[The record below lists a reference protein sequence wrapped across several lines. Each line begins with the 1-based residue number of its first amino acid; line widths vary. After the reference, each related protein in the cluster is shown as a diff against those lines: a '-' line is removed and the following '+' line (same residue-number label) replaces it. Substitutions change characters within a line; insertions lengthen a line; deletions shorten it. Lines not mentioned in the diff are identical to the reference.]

1 VELDGNDD
9 LLFSSDS
16 EVDHEQ
22 SKQGGGEW
30 EEGKLD
36 FTDLEEV
43 VVPDDIGDSENKRWD
58 HSVTQKRGLSNLD
71 LISLNKKASSS
82 SKIVDGE
89 KEQRDTAKRKDAILR
104 KHAHRRAT
112 IEQVYLS
119 LQIHMAHI
127 RVLVARYAFRNL
139 LCELPSLKAR
149 ILSQFPPSLINRC
162 AEANLDTIRTITAW
176 FHDAWNLKQTM
187 PLNSGLSCSLCNID
201 DVANDDEMEE
211 EEEEAITAHRSIQ
224 SKRQRQQQQ
233 VLVCLERQLMSAFER
248 LEGGAEHL
256 NMAFISLTRALG
268 FRVRLVAAL
277 QPVLPHPKTLI
288 PSSSSSSSPPPTP
301 FYFDLTKSC
310 PCQSVNEE
318 GGREKEEDRAVD
330 GGGTNEATK
339 RRSNTHKK
347 AGRKRKRDTNA
358 VAAAEAPPFSS
369 SSSPS
374 SSSQSAVRGKNHPHG
389 SGHHSLPD
397 GAAALWTEIWC
408 PAIEKWV
415 DVHVMTNV
423 IQAPR
428 LIHSQMAAETQ
439 SRGAKGRLH
448 TARRTAYILAFQD
461 SMAKTAA
468 RDVSKRYAMHW
479 SLVQKWRKKINPLW
493 WNDTVLMAHKLM
505 SMLYEEER
513 REGGLLQCDE
523 PDSSSSG
530 GGGGNSS
537 SMRSAKKQT
546 KKTIK
551 DNNKNK
557 KKRRRHDDAIIE
569 SNYQEED
576 GEKEEEDK
584 EKEEAWA
591 CSICTFV
598 NNRNTGS
605 MCAMCGSK
613 RRRVEMNEKSKK
625 RKREKRKQ
633 GGGEE
638 GDASACATSTT
649 SSLTDGLSSSLLSPS
664 APPVKKNNGE
674 EREHD
679 HDDDDAKEDDDLNQ
693 SVEQE
698 PIPLTLGECKKHPIY
713 AVEHFLTKFQVIRP
727 KGKEHIVGTI
737 ISKGKV
743 YHVYRRCNV
752 HTLQSREKWIRSLRQ
767 VKEGEDP
774 VKLVRGRRR
783 KGEEEGQQ
791 IALFGEWQTNRWKR
805 PKINQDGSIPR
816 SKYGHVEVWT
826 KGHLPLGCLH
836 VDLPR
841 CERIAKK
848 LGIQFAPAMTGF
860 EVKSGRSV
868 PVISGIVV
876 RGEDAEIVKMVA
888 LYSPAWAT
896 KFFLLIQNQ
905 QQASSYGS
913 VLYSRDHMLELRD

>member
-1 VELDGNDD
+1 
-9 LLFSSDS
+9 
-16 EVDHEQ
+16 
-22 SKQGGGEW
+22 
-30 EEGKLD
+30 
-36 FTDLEEV
+36 
-43 VVPDDIGDSENKRWD
+43 
-58 HSVTQKRGLSNLD
+58 
-71 LISLNKKASSS
+71 
-82 SKIVDGE
+82 
-89 KEQRDTAKRKDAILR
+89 
-104 KHAHRRAT
+104 
-112 IEQVYLS
+112 
-119 LQIHMAHI
+119 
-127 RVLVARYAFRNL
+127 
-139 LCELPSLKAR
+139 
-149 ILSQFPPSLINRC
+149 
-162 AEANLDTIRTITAW
+162 
-176 FHDAWNLKQTM
+176 
-187 PLNSGLSCSLCNID
+187 
-201 DVANDDEMEE
+201 
-211 EEEEAITAHRSIQ
+211 
-224 SKRQRQQQQ
+224 
-233 VLVCLERQLMSAFER
+233 
-248 LEGGAEHL
+248 
-256 NMAFISLTRALG
+256 
-268 FRVRLVAAL
+268 
-277 QPVLPHPKTLI
+277 
-288 PSSSSSSSPPPTP
+288 
-301 FYFDLTKSC
+301 
-310 PCQSVNEE
+310 
-318 GGREKEEDRAVD
+318 
-330 GGGTNEATK
+330 
-339 RRSNTHKK
+339 
-347 AGRKRKRDTNA
+347 
-358 VAAAEAPPFSS
+358 
-369 SSSPS
+369 
-374 SSSQSAVRGKNHPHG
+374 
-389 SGHHSLPD
+389 
-397 GAAALWTEIWC
+397 
-408 PAIEKWV
+408 
-415 DVHVMTNV
+415 
-423 IQAPR
+423 
-428 LIHSQMAAETQ
+428 MAAETQ

-479 SLVQKWRKKINPLW
+479 SLVQKWRKKINP
-493 WNDTVLMAHKLM
+493 LM

-584 EKEEAWA
+584 EKEE
-591 CSICTFV
+591 
-598 NNRNTGS
+598 
-605 MCAMCGSK
+605 
-613 RRRVEMNEKSKK
+613 
-625 RKREKRKQ
+625 
-633 GGGEE
+633 
-638 GDASACATSTT
+638 
-649 SSLTDGLSSSLLSPS
+649 

-767 VKEGEDP
+767 
-774 VKLVRGRRR
+774 R

-791 IALFGEWQTNRWKR
+791 IALFGEC
-805 PKINQDGSIPR
+805 IPR

-876 RGEDAEIVKMVA
+876 RGEDAEIVKM
-888 LYSPAWAT
+888 AWAEVEEDRRRKKQAAEDRMYKRLWRELITNIVVKQKIMLGTDIGYGVEIEVEEKEDEQKDGGGGGGGGGEGRTTST
-896 KFFLLIQNQ
+896 KM
-905 QQASSYGS
+905 STKKSRKTTGS
-913 VLYSRDHMLELRD
+913 KNGKKEKERKKKKEPREPRTSPKEKSLSGIHTHDFPESKYRCIDKAENLWEKTCTICGMKVQWNEL